1 MFKLLFIGGLIYLL
15 YRISIPSSLQGPKD
29 MKDSI
34 VTPKKSKEKKVDE
47 DDYID
52 YEEVD

>member
-15 YRISIPSSLQGPKD
+15 YRMSIPSSLQSSKD
-29 MKDSI
+29 KDSI
-34 VTPKKSKEKKVDE
+34 VTPKEAKEKKVDE